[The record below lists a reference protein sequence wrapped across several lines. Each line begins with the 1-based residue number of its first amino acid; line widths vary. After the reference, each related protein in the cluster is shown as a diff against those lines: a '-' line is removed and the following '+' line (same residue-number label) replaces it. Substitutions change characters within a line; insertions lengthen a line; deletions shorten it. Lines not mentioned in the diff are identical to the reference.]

1 MRLRWTLALAFVAL
15 SMVQIAVVVPLALRN
30 LNALLVSQQEA
41 RVDQLMITVE
51 AEAQRLQGDVRR
63 AMDELAASQA
73 LEDVARD
80 AAKVPAP
87 AHVTTAATSLMTPRG
102 LDVLALVD
110 DTGRTLSSGH
120 LPARLGDPDDPL
132 FAVTR
137 RPAKAVVATRVE
149 LSSATGLISAPA
161 IVTARAIDYGE
172 RRVWAIG
179 GVLLTEARAK
189 DLSRLTG
196 ARVSIKSAGEPAGA
210 VDGATL
216 ATAGDAP
223 PPIITRALPVGDVA
237 SIQLSFSQADLVA
250 TRSEV
255 LRAFLGFAGVG
266 LLLSIILGFAV
277 SRRITS
283 PVEALTDAAQKIAGG
298 TPGVKVESGSASGE
312 LKSLIDTFNRMTDDL
327 KNATDKLVASERI
340 AAWQEV
346 ARRLAHEIKNPLTPI
361 RMSLETLLAASQ
373 RGPLDDRFKGLF
385 AESARA
391 VLEEVDRLKRIVD
404 EFSQFARLPRPE
416 LAQHD
421 LADVVQPVMALYT
434 SHDGI
439 TFNVALERGGLV
451 SIDRDQVTQV
461 LVNLIKNA
469 EEAMS
474 GKTGAI
480 HVRIKPATEV
490 ILEVEDEGPGI
501 PENLK
506 ARLFEPYVT
515 TKPQGTGLGLAIAQ
529 RIMQEHGGRLEV
541 ADGAKGGALFRVSLP
556 RVSPR

>member
-1 MRLRWTLALAFVAL
+1 MRLRWTLALAFIAL
-15 SMVQIAVVVPLALRN
+15 SVLQIAVVVPLALRN
-30 LNALLVSQQEA
+30 LSSLLAGQQEA
-41 RVDQLMITVE
+41 RVDQLMVTVD

-80 AAKVPAP
+80 AARVPAP

-120 LPARLGDPDDPL
+120 LPARLGEPDDPL
-132 FAVTR
+132 FAVTK
-137 RPAKAVVATRVE
+137 KAARTVVGTRVE
-149 LSSATGLISAPA
+149 LSTADGLVSAPA
-161 IVTARAIDYGE
+161 LVTARAIDYGE

-179 GVLLTEARAK
+179 GVLLSEARAK

-196 ARVSIKSAGEPAGA
+196 ARVDIVS
-210 VDGATL
+210 DGATF
-216 ATAGDAP
+216 ATAGSAASP
-223 PPIITRALPVGDVA
+223 LLTRTLPVGDVA
-237 SIQLSFSQADLVA
+237 TVRLTFSQADLVA

-266 LLLSIILGFAV
+266 LLLSIVLGFMV
-277 SRRITS
+277 SRRITR
-283 PVEALTDAAQKIAGG
+283 PVEALTDAAQKIASG
-298 TPGVKVESGSASGE
+298 TPGVKVESQGASGE
-312 LKSLIDTFNRMTDDL
+312 LKGLIESFNHMTGDL
-327 KNATDKLVASERI
+327 KDATDKLVASERI

-361 RMSLETLLAASQ
+361 RMSLETLLAASS

-385 AESARA
+385 TESARA

-416 LAQHD
+416 LAVHD

-434 SHDGI
+434 AHDGI
-439 TFNVALERGGLV
+439 GFSLALEKGGLV
-451 SIDRDQVTQV
+451 SIDRDQLTQV
-461 LVNLIKNA
+461 LVNLVKNA
-469 EEAMS
+469 EEAMV
-474 GKTGAI
+474 GRAGAI
-480 HVRIKPATEV
+480 HVRIKAGDAQV
-490 ILEVEDEGPGI
+490 VLEVEDEGPGI
-501 PENLK
+501 PAELK

-515 TKPQGTGLGLAIAQ
+515 TKPQGTGLGLAIAL
-529 RIMQEHGGRLEV
+529 RIIQEHGGQLDV
-541 ADGAKGGALFRVSLP
+541 TDGQAGGALFRISLP
-556 RVSPR
+556 RVSVR

>member
-1 MRLRWTLALAFVAL
+1 MRLRWTLALAFIAL
-15 SMVQIAVVVPLALRN
+15 SVLQIAVVVPLALRN
-30 LNALLVSQQEA
+30 LSSLLAGQQEA
-41 RVDQLMITVE
+41 RVDQLMVTVD

-80 AAKVPAP
+80 AARVPAP

-120 LPARLGDPDDPL
+120 LPARLGEPDDPL
-132 FAVTR
+132 FAVTK
-137 RPAKAVVATRVE
+137 KAARTVVGTRVE
-149 LSSATGLISAPA
+149 LSTADGLVSAPA
-161 IVTARAIDYGE
+161 LVTARAIDYGE

-179 GVLLTEARAK
+179 GVLLSEARAK

-196 ARVSIKSAGEPAGA
+196 ARVDIVS
-210 VDGATL
+210 DGATF
-216 ATAGDAP
+216 ATAGTAAAP
-223 PPIITRALPVGDVA
+223 LLTRTLPVGDVA
-237 SIQLSFSQADLVA
+237 TVRLTFSQADLVA

-266 LLLSIILGFAV
+266 LLLSIVLGFMV
-277 SRRITS
+277 SRRITR
-283 PVEALTDAAQKIAGG
+283 PVEALTDAAQKIASG
-298 TPGVKVESGSASGE
+298 TPGVKVESQGASGE
-312 LKSLIDTFNRMTDDL
+312 LKGLIESFNHMTGDL
-327 KNATDKLVASERI
+327 KDATDKLVASERI

-361 RMSLETLLAASQ
+361 RMSLETLLAAST

-385 AESARA
+385 TESARA

-416 LAQHD
+416 LAVHD

-434 SHDGI
+434 AHDGI
-439 TFNVALERGGLV
+439 GFTLALEKGGLV
-451 SIDRDQVTQV
+451 SIDRDQLTQV
-461 LVNLIKNA
+461 LVNLVKNA
-469 EEAMS
+469 EEAMV
-474 GKTGAI
+474 GRAGAI
-480 HVRIKPATEV
+480 HVRIKAGDEQV
-490 ILEVEDEGPGI
+490 VLEVEDEGPGI
-501 PENLK
+501 PAELK

-515 TKPQGTGLGLAIAQ
+515 TKPQGTGLGLAIAL
-529 RIMQEHGGRLEV
+529 RIIQEHGGQLDV
-541 ADGAKGGALFRVSLP
+541 TDGQAGGALFRISLP
-556 RVSPR
+556 RVSVR

>member
-1 MRLRWTLALAFVAL
+1 MRLRWTLALAFAAL
-15 SMVQIAVVVPLALRN
+15 SVVQIAVVVPLALRN
-30 LNALLVSQQEA
+30 LNALLSGQQEA
-41 RVDQLMITVE
+41 RVDQLMVTVE
-51 AEAQRLQGDVRR
+51 AEAQRVQDDVRR
-63 AMDELAASQA
+63 AMDELATSQA

-80 AAKVPAP
+80 AAKMPPP

-120 LPARLGDPDDPL
+120 LPARLGEPDDPL

-137 RPAKAVVATRVE
+137 KPSAVTATRVQ
-149 LSSATGLISAPA
+149 LSTAQGLANAPA

-189 DLSRLTG
+189 DLARLTG
-196 ARVSIKSAGEPAGA
+196 AQVEILS
-210 VDGATL
+210 DGATL
-216 ATAGDAP
+216 ASAGSAP
-223 PPIITRALPVGDVA
+223 RPVLSRSLAIGDVA
-237 SIQLSFSQADLVA
+237 SLKLSFSQADLVA

-266 LLLSIILGFAV
+266 LLLSLVIGFVIA
-277 SRRITS
+277 RRITR

-298 TPGVKVESGSASGE
+298 TPGVKVDERAGSGE

-327 KNATDKLVASERI
+327 KNATDQLVASERI

-373 RGPLDDRFKGLF
+373 RGQLDDRFKNLF
-385 AESARA
+385 TESARA

-416 LAQHD
+416 LKLHD
-421 LADVVQPVMALYT
+421 LAEVVQPVMNLYAA
-434 SHDGI
+434 HDGI
-439 TFNVALERGGLV
+439 AFDVQLERGGQV
-451 SIDRDQVTQV
+451 NVDRDQLTQV
-461 LVNLIKNA
+461 LVNLVKNA
-469 EEAMS
+469 EEAMV
-474 GKTGAI
+474 GRTGTI
-480 HVRIKPATEV
+480 HVRVRVTNDV
-490 ILEVEDEGPGI
+490 TMEVEDEGPGI
-501 PENLK
+501 PGELK

-529 RIMQEHGGRLEV
+529 RIVQEHGGRLDI
-541 ADGAKGGALFRVSLP
+541 ADGSTGGALFRLVLP
-556 RVSPR
+556 RVSGR

>member
-1 MRLRWTLALAFVAL
+1 MRLRWTLALAFIAL
-15 SMVQIAVVVPLALRN
+15 SVLQIAVVVPLALRN
-30 LNALLVSQQEA
+30 LSSLLAGQQEA
-41 RVDQLMITVE
+41 RVDQLMVTVD

-80 AAKVPAP
+80 AARVPAP

-120 LPARLGDPDDPL
+120 LPARLGEPDDPL
-132 FAVTR
+132 FAVTK
-137 RPAKAVVATRVE
+137 KAARTVVGTRVE
-149 LSSATGLISAPA
+149 LSTADGLVSAPA
-161 IVTARAIDYGE
+161 LVTARAIDYGE

-179 GVLLTEARAK
+179 GVLLSEARAK

-196 ARVSIKSAGEPAGA
+196 ARVDIVS
-210 VDGATL
+210 DGATF
-216 ATAGDAP
+216 ATAGTAAAP
-223 PPIITRALPVGDVA
+223 LLTRTLPVGDVA
-237 SIQLSFSQADLVA
+237 TVRLTFSQADLVA

-266 LLLSIILGFAV
+266 LLLSIVLGFMV
-277 SRRITS
+277 SRRITR
-283 PVEALTDAAQKIAGG
+283 PVEALTDAAQKIASG
-298 TPGVKVESGSASGE
+298 TPGVKVESQGASGE
-312 LKSLIDTFNRMTDDL
+312 LKGLIESFNHMTGDL
-327 KNATDKLVASERI
+327 KDATDKLVASERI

-361 RMSLETLLAASQ
+361 RMSLETLLAASS

-385 AESARA
+385 TESARA

-416 LAQHD
+416 LAVHD

-434 SHDGI
+434 AHDGI
-439 TFNVALERGGLV
+439 GFSLALEKGGLV
-451 SIDRDQVTQV
+451 SIDRDQLTQV
-461 LVNLIKNA
+461 LVNLVKNA
-469 EEAMS
+469 EEAMV
-474 GKTGAI
+474 GRAGAI
-480 HVRIKPATEV
+480 HVRIKAGDEQV
-490 ILEVEDEGPGI
+490 VLEVEDEGPGI
-501 PENLK
+501 PAELK

-515 TKPQGTGLGLAIAQ
+515 TKPQGTGLGLAIAL
-529 RIMQEHGGRLEV
+529 RIIQEHGGQLDV
-541 ADGAKGGALFRVSLP
+541 TDGQAGGALFRISLP
-556 RVSPR
+556 RVSVR